1 MSKAQNFS
9 KNEKITFDDVLA
21 IIDNV
26 CEDKIRSIISAAD
39 GNIHELARK
48 LYTNKFGDVVFYPW
62 SHKPFNEYDPESYC
76 TGLEIEATF
85 YFNSDEIENLKLNG
99 TRFVTIWLLE
109 NGTVQKIRIDGG
121 EFWHDGQSDKTIYIN
136 RLKEHYETNP
146 ELFEASEFFE
156 ADNQKGV

>member
-1 MSKAQNFS
+1 M
-9 KNEKITFDDVLA
+9 
-21 IIDNV
+21 
-26 CEDKIRSIISAAD
+26 
-39 GNIHELARK
+39 
-48 LYTNKFGDVVFYPW
+48 
-62 SHKPFNEYDPESYC
+62 
-76 TGLEIEATF
+76 EIEATF

-146 ELFEASEFFE
+146 ELFEASDFFE
-156 ADNQKGV
+156 VDNQKGA